1 MKNIFNKI
9 HISSFFII
17 LIFISFISGLF
28 KDVITLFL
36 IIIIHEMG
44 HITTSL
50 FYKWNIKKIDISLCG
65 GYITYDDIID
75 KPYKEEFL
83 IAISGFLF
91 QTIFYLIILF
101 LHNINILSFDT
112 LFIVKKYHYAIIL
125 FNIIP
130 IYPLD
135 GSKILNII
143 LNLFNSY
150 KKSLYLIRIISW
162 ILILLIFGLLF
173 YYKKI
178 EYSFLFIISFI
189 VSKLIKLKKD
199 TPYLFNRFLFERYES
214 PIRVRKYVYLKSYD
228 LSKIRRQRKHYFLI
242 NKHYY
247 KEEEILRKIFD

>member
-150 KKSLYLIRIISW
+150 KK
-162 ILILLIFGLLF
+162 
-173 YYKKI
+173 
-178 EYSFLFIISFI
+178 
-189 VSKLIKLKKD
+189 
-199 TPYLFNRFLFERYES
+199 
-214 PIRVRKYVYLKSYD
+214 VY
-228 LSKIRRQRKHYFLI
+228 I
-242 NKHYY
+242 
-247 KEEEILRKIFD
+247 